1 MNNIKKYRDFESQ
14 DEIDKILDK
23 ISKYGIKSLTWHEKE
38 TLQKPDENY
47 HTPTGDDDTQ
57 YAFVYL
63 LKKGLIEADKVN
75 LSEHMIE
82 VYGLKN
88 KSFPYFVDN
97 FLTIEYETDD
107 DGHNLYI
114 KSEDYADISLSEEE
128 RLMEIKE
135 KTEVF
140 NYIKSVWRD
149 VVGDDFYIAILDD
162 DYDDCL

>member
-1 MNNIKKYRDFESQ
+1 
-14 DEIDKILDK
+14 
-23 ISKYGIKSLTWHEKE
+23 
-38 TLQKPDENY
+38 
-47 HTPTGDDDTQ
+47 
-57 YAFVYL
+57 
-63 LKKGLIEADKVN
+63 
-75 LSEHMIE
+75 MIE